1 MVGDAGTIPQMINGC
16 RMCEREDGVVR
27 CTLGQTAV
35 EIDVTDCPGE
45 AVIAGPETLVTG
57 FKGRALSVVLP
68 KTTLTCESFAEGTAA
83 TLNAEECVSIYLFE
97 PVHDKTNNL
106 GFRPGPT
113 QTGLYKHRRWLE
125 A

>member
-1 MVGDAGTIPQMINGC
+1 MCLELVILILIGSGVMVGDAETVPQMINGC
-16 RMCEREDGVVR
+16 RMCEREVGVVR

-35 EIDVTDCPGE
+35 VIDVTDCPWE

-83 TLNAEECVSIYLFE
+83 TLNAEECVSIYLFIL
-97 PVHDKTNNL
+97 HDL
-106 GFRPGPT
+106 FIHLFIG
-113 QTGLYKHRRWLE
+113 YV
-125 A
+125 